1 MEMEFSLLKLHV
13 NLPPTIKLCK
23 SALRAMWLNF
33 DHFSDYCPSYKMPKL
48 PAHCC
53 YPKTLAECCAEEWR
67 KREEIKGIA
76 ASANLTVAANQEGNQ
91 DPASSYMDVDKMYG
105 EFEESQMALR
115 KKLKGPEVLKLGPSE
130 INLRSHR
137 IVGGIYA
144 IDYLEQPKQNVKI
157 GKVYLTTS
165 KFCEMAI

>member
-1 MEMEFSLLKLHV
+1 MEMEFNLLKLHV

-23 SALRAMWLNF
+23 SALRALWLNF
-33 DHFSDYCPSYKMPKL
+33 DHFSDYCRSYNMPKL
-48 PAHCC
+48 PAHCS
-53 YPKTLAECCAEEWR
+53 YPDSLAECCADEWR
-67 KREEIKGIA
+67 KREEIKEIA
-76 ASANLTVAANQEGNQ
+76 TANLVQESSGNPAL
-91 DPASSYMDVDKMYG
+91 DPATTYIDVDKIYG

-115 KKLKGPEVLKLGPSE
+115 KRLKGPEMLKLRPTE

-137 IVGGIYA
+137 IVGGIYG

-165 KFCEMAI
+165 M